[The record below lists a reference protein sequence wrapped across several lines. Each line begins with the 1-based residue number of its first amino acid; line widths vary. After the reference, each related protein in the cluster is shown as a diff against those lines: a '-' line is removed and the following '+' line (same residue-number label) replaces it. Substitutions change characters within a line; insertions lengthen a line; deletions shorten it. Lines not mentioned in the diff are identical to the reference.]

1 MKNKKYAFNTYLIL
15 FSFVNAVFVYLT
27 VMTAIEKDWLLFGL
41 SLAFSVI
48 FFLINLIQ
56 PLLVTFTPEEIR
68 IIYAVGV
75 KEIISISKIRSIYS
89 QGKAFARREGSPVYV
104 VRYPHE
110 QKYFFVVG
118 EIPRTFRTKKLLKQ
132 YCGKKLIKE

>member
-27 VMTAIEKDWLLFGL
+27 VMTTIEKDWLLFGL

-75 KEIISISKIRSIYS
+75 KEIIPISKIRSIYLQENLS
-89 QGKAFARREGSPVYV
+89 RRRGGSPVYV